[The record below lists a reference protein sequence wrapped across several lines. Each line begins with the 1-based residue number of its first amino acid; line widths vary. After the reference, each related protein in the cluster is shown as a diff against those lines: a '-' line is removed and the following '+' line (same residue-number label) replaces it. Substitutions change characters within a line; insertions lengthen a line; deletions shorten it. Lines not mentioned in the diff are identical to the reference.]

1 MSKTIEDALEIA
13 PNLEELL
20 TTSKENLSQGD
31 LSSLIDFAK
40 IEDTAK
46 SILGDYSEGLKDFID
61 QFSSQNIDDFF
72 NNVDLT
78 EEEKEKINTTF
89 QRTIIYAAH
98 AALNVVSKG
107 FDKGDGILFSAIAS
121 ESTINVLEG
130 VLDYKNKIDKM
141 FPGASDAIISNSL
154 SVITGLV
161 TVYSPPLGIAL
172 KAFGAAEKVSEF
184 LKTENLD
191 KTVNRLYEA
200 VEKIEHD
207 KQLSSVVTTDKDEP
221 EKPKKRFTDGI
232 TKSERHA
239 VKSEKTESYSKRIES
254 ENEAEKSNTKSR

>member
-20 TTSKENLSQGD
+20 TTGKDDLSQSD
-31 LSSLIDFAK
+31 LTNLVDFAK

-61 QFSSQNIDDFF
+61 QFSSQGIDDFF
-72 NNVDLT
+72 KTVDLT
-78 EEEKEKINTTF
+78 DEEKEKINTTF
-89 QRTIIYAAH
+89 QRTIIYAAN
-98 AALNVVSKG
+98 AALHTVSKG
-107 FDKGDGILFSAIAS
+107 FEEGHGVLFSAIAS
-121 ESTINVLEG
+121 ESTINILEG

-141 FPGASDAIISNSL
+141 FPGTSDAIISKTL
-154 SVITGLV
+154 EVTIGLV
-161 TVYSPPLGIAL
+161 TVYAPPLGIAL

-184 LKTENLD
+184 LKTDNLD

-207 KQLSSVVTTDKDEP
+207 KQLSSAIPELDGP
-221 EKPKKRFTDGI
+221 EKPKKKFADSV

-239 VKSEKTESYSKRIES
+239 VKSEKTESYSKKIES
-254 ENEAEKSNTKSR
+254 ENEAAQSNTKSR